1 MGRSSGVG
9 SVTLLKEAASYIVEC
24 DATHGTVRASPL
36 QRTRRAMRIGDAM
49 EWHVD
54 RETGVKGVR
63 ALAAFACA
71 LLGLA
76 CAGAIRAQTIE
87 QGTLQLE
94 WGDPAR
100 PAPGRARLA
109 PRFNAHLVKDDGS
122 RIVLDPV
129 QARRAAGDLYV
140 LANRRVAVA
149 FAAPGTTKST
159 ARTIEAIVPADR
171 TTQSSPVHAAGA
183 RVMAA
188 APVGGTTRWVT
199 LMCKFSDI
207 GTEQKTQAFFQSQYG
222 EGVGQLGHY
231 WREVSYDKINLTGSS
246 AYGWFTLPQ
255 PRSYYVTEENGED
268 KADLKKLFAD
278 CGAAA
283 DATVDF
289 SSVQGVN
296 MMFNGDLDGYAWG
309 GGMCAPLEGR
319 SNFCTRATWNPPWS
333 FSNLAPLA
341 HEMGHGYGL
350 PHSDNSDGDSDT
362 YDNPWDVM
370 SDGWYNAVSDS
381 TYGTR
386 PKHINMFQRHRLS
399 WVDGARQQVIVL
411 GDLATREIALDYAHL
426 AGSGNVQMLVL
437 SLSPQADP
445 YATVVYT
452 LEARKR
458 EGPYEGALA
467 GDAVIIHK
475 VQASGTAYSID
486 ADVPP
491 ANRANNEGSMFKVGE
506 RWVTPEGSHAITVK
520 AKTATGFVVTVG
532 PPRAMSS
539 PLPPLVRPAQVSA
552 SSSPTR
558 STPAIPVRG
567 RKPPERCGG
576 VRGATSPQCAMRE
589 R

>member
-1 MGRSSGVG
+1 MDMKTSTTTGRARAIVA
-9 SVTLLKEAASYIVEC
+9 TLVLGIAGTAS
-24 DATHGTVRASPL
+24 TH
-36 QRTRRAMRIGDAM
+36 
-49 EWHVD
+49 
-54 RETGVKGVR
+54 
-63 ALAAFACA
+63 
-71 LLGLA
+71 
-76 CAGAIRAQTIE
+76 AQTIE
-87 QGTLQLE
+87 QGLLQLE
-94 WGDPAR
+94 WGDPA
-100 PAPGRARLA
+100 PVAPGQAKSKS
-109 PRFNAHLVKDDGS
+109 RFNARLVKDDGS
-122 RIVLDPV
+122 RIALDPA
-129 QARRAAGDLYV
+129 QARKAAGDLYV
-140 LANRRVAVA
+140 LANRRVAIA
-149 FAAPGTTKST
+149 FGAPGKT
-159 ARTIEAIVPADR
+159 ASSAPTIEAIVPADR
-171 TTQSSPVHAAGA
+171 TAQSAPVTAASA
-183 RVMAA
+183 RVAAA
-188 APVGGTTRWVT
+188 APVNGVTRWVT

-231 WREVSYDKINLTGSS
+231 WREVSYDKINLAGSS
-246 AYGWFTLPQ
+246 AHGWFTLPQ
-255 PRSYYVTEENGED
+255 PRSHYVTEENGED

-289 SSVQGVN
+289 NSVQGVN

-386 PKHINMFQRHRLS
+386 PKHINVFQRHRLS
-399 WVDGARQQVIVL
+399 WVDGARQQIIVL
-411 GDLATREIALDYAHL
+411 GDLATRDIALDYAHL

-467 GDAVIIHK
+467 GDAVIVHK

-539 PLPPLVRPAQVSA
+539 PLPALVRPAPVSA
-552 SSSPTR
+552 SSSSSIRSAPT
-558 STPAIPVRG
+558 IPVGAR
-567 RKPPERCGG
+567 PSQPRCGALRG
-576 VRGATSPQCAMRE
+576 GTSVRCVVRE

>member
-1 MGRSSGVG
+1 MDMKTSTTTGRARAIVA
-9 SVTLLKEAASYIVEC
+9 TLVLGIAGTAS
-24 DATHGTVRASPL
+24 TH
-36 QRTRRAMRIGDAM
+36 
-49 EWHVD
+49 
-54 RETGVKGVR
+54 
-63 ALAAFACA
+63 
-71 LLGLA
+71 
-76 CAGAIRAQTIE
+76 AQTIE
-87 QGTLQLE
+87 QGLLQLE
-94 WGDPAR
+94 WGDPA
-100 PAPGRARLA
+100 PVAPGQAKSKS
-109 PRFNAHLVKDDGS
+109 RFNARLVKDNGS
-122 RIVLDPV
+122 RIALDPA
-129 QARRAAGDLYV
+129 QARKAAGDLYV
-140 LANRRVAVA
+140 LANRRVAIA
-149 FAAPGTTKST
+149 FGAPGKT
-159 ARTIEAIVPADR
+159 ASSAPTIEAIVPVDR
-171 TTQSSPVHAAGA
+171 TAQSAPVTAASA
-183 RVMAA
+183 RVAAA
-188 APVGGTTRWVT
+188 APVNGVTRWVT

-231 WREVSYDKINLTGSS
+231 WREVSYNKINLAGSS
-246 AYGWFTLPQ
+246 AHGWFTLPQ
-255 PRSYYVTEENGED
+255 PRSHYVTEENGED

-289 SSVQGVN
+289 NSVQGVN

-386 PKHINMFQRHRLS
+386 PKHINIFQRHRLS

-411 GDLATREIALDYAHL
+411 GDLATRDIALDYAHL

-467 GDAVIIHK
+467 GDAVIVHK

-506 RWVTPEGSHAITVK
+506 RWVTPEGSHAVTVK
-520 AKTATGFVVTVG
+520 AQTATGFVVTVG

-552 SSSPTR
+552 SSSSPTR

>member
-1 MGRSSGVG
+1 
-9 SVTLLKEAASYIVEC
+9 
-24 DATHGTVRASPL
+24 
-36 QRTRRAMRIGDAM
+36 MRIGDAM
-49 EWHVD
+49 EWHMD
-54 RETGVKGVR
+54 RETGAKGFR

-71 LLGLA
+71 MLGLA
-76 CAGAIRAQTIE
+76 GAGAIRAQTIE

-100 PAPGRARLA
+100 PAPGRVRLA
-109 PRFNAHLVKDDGS
+109 PRFNVHLVKDDGS
-122 RIVLDPV
+122 RIALDPV

-140 LANRRVAVA
+140 LAHRRVAVA
-149 FAAPGTTKST
+149 FAAPGAAKSST
-159 ARTIEAIVPADR
+159 RVIEAIVPVDR
-171 TTQSSPVHAAGA
+171 TTQSAPVHAAGA

-188 APVGGTTRWVT
+188 APVVGTTRWLT
-199 LMCKFSDI
+199 LMCKFSDVAD
-207 GTEQKTQAFFQSQYG
+207 EQKDQAFFQSQYG
-222 EGVGQLGHY
+222 EGTGQLGHY
-231 WREVSYDKINLTGSS
+231 WREVSYGKIDLTGST
-246 AYGWFTLPQ
+246 AHGWFTLPN
-255 PRSYYVTEENGED
+255 PRSAYVTTVDGED
-268 KADLKKLFAD
+268 KADLNKLFAD
-278 CGAAA
+278 CASSAP
-283 DATVDF
+283 ATLDLNAPV
-289 SSVQGVN
+289 GIN
-296 MMFNGDLDGYAWG
+296 LMFNGDLDGYAWG
-309 GGMCAPLEGR
+309 GQSCVTVRGVRLCKR
-319 SNFCTRATWNPPWS
+319 VTWNPPWS
-333 FSNLAPLA
+333 FRNLAPLA

-350 PHSDNSDGDSDT
+350 PHSDNSDGDSDA

-370 SDGWYNAVSDS
+370 SDAWYNAVPDG
-381 TYGTR
+381 TYGAR
-386 PKHINMFQRHRLS
+386 PKHINIFQRHRLS

-411 GDLATREIALDYAHL
+411 GDLATRDIALDYAHL

-467 GDAVIIHK
+467 GDAVIVHK
-475 VQASGTAYSID
+475 VQASGMAYSID

-506 RWVTPEGSHAITVK
+506 RWVTPEGSHAVSVK
-520 AKTATGFVVTVG
+520 AQTATGFVVTVG

-552 SSSPTR
+552 SSSSPTR

>member
-1 MGRSSGVG
+1 MDMKTSTTTGRARAIVA
-9 SVTLLKEAASYIVEC
+9 TLVLGIAGTAS
-24 DATHGTVRASPL
+24 TH
-36 QRTRRAMRIGDAM
+36 
-49 EWHVD
+49 
-54 RETGVKGVR
+54 
-63 ALAAFACA
+63 
-71 LLGLA
+71 
-76 CAGAIRAQTIE
+76 AQTIE
-87 QGTLQLE
+87 QGLLQLE
-94 WGDPAR
+94 WGDPA
-100 PAPGRARLA
+100 PVAPGQAKSKS
-109 PRFNAHLVKDDGS
+109 RFNARLVKDNGS
-122 RIVLDPV
+122 RIALDPA
-129 QARRAAGDLYV
+129 QARKAAGDLYV
-140 LANRRVAVA
+140 LANRRVAIA
-149 FAAPGTTKST
+149 FGAPGKT
-159 ARTIEAIVPADR
+159 ASSAPTIEAIVPVDR
-171 TTQSSPVHAAGA
+171 TAQSAPVTAASA
-183 RVMAA
+183 RVAAA
-188 APVGGTTRWVT
+188 APVNGVTRWVT

-231 WREVSYDKINLTGSS
+231 WREVSYNKINLAGSS
-246 AYGWFTLPQ
+246 AHGWFTLPQ
-255 PRSYYVTEENGED
+255 PRSHYVTEENGED

-289 SSVQGVN
+289 NSVQGVN

-386 PKHINMFQRHRLS
+386 PKHINVFQRHRLS

-411 GDLATREIALDYAHL
+411 GDLATRDIALDYAHL

-467 GDAVIIHK
+467 GDAVIVHK

-506 RWVTPEGSHAITVK
+506 RWVTPEGSHAVTVK
-520 AKTATGFVVTVG
+520 AQTATGFVVTVG

-552 SSSPTR
+552 SSSSPTR

>member
-1 MGRSSGVG
+1 MDMKTSTTTGRARAIVA
-9 SVTLLKEAASYIVEC
+9 TLVLGIAGTAS
-24 DATHGTVRASPL
+24 TH
-36 QRTRRAMRIGDAM
+36 
-49 EWHVD
+49 
-54 RETGVKGVR
+54 
-63 ALAAFACA
+63 
-71 LLGLA
+71 
-76 CAGAIRAQTIE
+76 AQTIE
-87 QGTLQLE
+87 QGLLQLE
-94 WGDPAR
+94 WGDPA
-100 PAPGRARLA
+100 PVAPGQAKSKS
-109 PRFNAHLVKDDGS
+109 RFNARLVKDNGS
-122 RIVLDPV
+122 RIALDPA
-129 QARRAAGDLYV
+129 QARKAAGDLYV
-140 LANRRVAVA
+140 LANRRVAIA
-149 FAAPGTTKST
+149 FGAPGKT
-159 ARTIEAIVPADR
+159 ASSAPTIEAIVPVDR
-171 TTQSSPVHAAGA
+171 TAQSAPVTAASA
-183 RVMAA
+183 RVAAA
-188 APVGGTTRWVT
+188 APVNGVTRWVT

-231 WREVSYDKINLTGSS
+231 WREVSYNKINLAGSS
-246 AYGWFTLPQ
+246 AHGWFTLPQ
-255 PRSYYVTEENGED
+255 PRSHYVTEENGED

-289 SSVQGVN
+289 NSVQGVN

-399 WVDGARQQVIVL
+399 WVDGARQQIIVL
-411 GDLATREIALDYAHL
+411 GDLATRDIALDYAHL

-467 GDAVIIHK
+467 GDAVIVHK

-506 RWVTPEGSHAITVK
+506 RWVTPEGSHAVTVK
-520 AKTATGFVVTVG
+520 AQTATGFVVTVG

-552 SSSPTR
+552 SSSSPTR

>member
-1 MGRSSGVG
+1 MDMKTSTTTGRARAIVA
-9 SVTLLKEAASYIVEC
+9 TLVLGIAGTAS
-24 DATHGTVRASPL
+24 TH
-36 QRTRRAMRIGDAM
+36 
-49 EWHVD
+49 
-54 RETGVKGVR
+54 
-63 ALAAFACA
+63 
-71 LLGLA
+71 
-76 CAGAIRAQTIE
+76 AQTIE
-87 QGTLQLE
+87 QGLLQLE
-94 WGDPAR
+94 WGDPA
-100 PAPGRARLA
+100 PVAPGQAKSKS
-109 PRFNAHLVKDDGS
+109 RFNARLVKDDGS
-122 RIVLDPV
+122 RIALDPA
-129 QARRAAGDLYV
+129 QARKAAGDLYV
-140 LANRRVAVA
+140 LANRRVAIA
-149 FAAPGTTKST
+149 FGAPGKTASST
-159 ARTIEAIVPADR
+159 PTIEAIVPADR
-171 TTQSSPVHAAGA
+171 TAQSAPVTAASA
-183 RVMAA
+183 RVAAA
-188 APVGGTTRWVT
+188 APVNGVTRWVT

-231 WREVSYDKINLTGSS
+231 WREVSYNKINLAGSS
-246 AYGWFTLPQ
+246 AHGWFTLPQ
-255 PRSYYVTEENGED
+255 PRSHYVTEENGED

-289 SSVQGVN
+289 NSVQGVN

-386 PKHINMFQRHRLS
+386 PKHINIFQRHRLS

-411 GDLATREIALDYAHL
+411 GDLATRDIALDYAHL

-467 GDAVIIHK
+467 GDAVIVHK

-506 RWVTPEGSHAITVK
+506 RWVTPEGSHAVTVK
-520 AKTATGFVVTVG
+520 AQTATGFVVTVG

-552 SSSPTR
+552 SSSSPTR

>member
-1 MGRSSGVG
+1 MDMKTSTTTGRARAIVA
-9 SVTLLKEAASYIVEC
+9 TLVLGIAGTAS
-24 DATHGTVRASPL
+24 TH
-36 QRTRRAMRIGDAM
+36 
-49 EWHVD
+49 
-54 RETGVKGVR
+54 
-63 ALAAFACA
+63 
-71 LLGLA
+71 
-76 CAGAIRAQTIE
+76 AQTIE
-87 QGTLQLE
+87 QGLLQLE
-94 WGDPAR
+94 WGDPA
-100 PAPGRARLA
+100 PVAPGQAKSKS
-109 PRFNAHLVKDDGS
+109 RFNARLVKDDGS
-122 RIVLDPV
+122 RIALDPA
-129 QARRAAGDLYV
+129 QARKAAGDLYV
-140 LANRRVAVA
+140 LANRRVAIA
-149 FAAPGTTKST
+149 FGAPGKTASST
-159 ARTIEAIVPADR
+159 PTIEAIVPADR
-171 TTQSSPVHAAGA
+171 TAQSAPVTAASA
-183 RVMAA
+183 RVAAA
-188 APVGGTTRWVT
+188 APVNGVTRWVT

-231 WREVSYDKINLTGSS
+231 WREVSYNKINLAGSS
-246 AYGWFTLPQ
+246 AHGWFTLPQ
-255 PRSYYVTEENGED
+255 PRSHYVTEENGED

-289 SSVQGVN
+289 NSVQGVN

-386 PKHINMFQRHRLS
+386 PKHINIFQRHRLS

-411 GDLATREIALDYAHL
+411 GDLATRDIALDYAHL
-426 AGSGNVQMLVL
+426 AASGNVQMLVL

-467 GDAVIIHK
+467 GDAVIVHK

-506 RWVTPEGSHAITVK
+506 RWVTPEGSHAVTVK
-520 AKTATGFVVTVG
+520 AQTATGFVVTVG

-552 SSSPTR
+552 SSSSPTR

>member
-1 MGRSSGVG
+1 MDMKTSTTTGRARAIVA
-9 SVTLLKEAASYIVEC
+9 TLVLGIAGTAS
-24 DATHGTVRASPL
+24 TH
-36 QRTRRAMRIGDAM
+36 
-49 EWHVD
+49 
-54 RETGVKGVR
+54 
-63 ALAAFACA
+63 
-71 LLGLA
+71 
-76 CAGAIRAQTIE
+76 AQTIE
-87 QGTLQLE
+87 QGLLQLE
-94 WGDPAR
+94 WGDPA
-100 PAPGRARLA
+100 PAAPGQAKSKS
-109 PRFNAHLVKDDGS
+109 RFNARLVKDDGS
-122 RIVLDPV
+122 RIALDPA
-129 QARRAAGDLYV
+129 QARKAAGDLYV
-140 LANRRVAVA
+140 LANRRVAIA
-149 FAAPGTTKST
+149 FGAPGKT
-159 ARTIEAIVPADR
+159 ASSAPTIEAIVPVDR
-171 TTQSSPVHAAGA
+171 TAQSAPVTAASA
-183 RVMAA
+183 RVAAA
-188 APVGGTTRWVT
+188 APVNGVTRWVT

-231 WREVSYDKINLTGSS
+231 WREVSYDKINLAGSS
-246 AYGWFTLPQ
+246 AHGWFTLPQ
-255 PRSYYVTEENGED
+255 PRSHYVTEENGED

-289 SSVQGVN
+289 NSVQGVN

-386 PKHINMFQRHRLS
+386 PKHINVFQRHRLS
-399 WVDGARQQVIVL
+399 WVDGARQQIIVL
-411 GDLATREIALDYAHL
+411 GDLATRDIALDYAHL

-467 GDAVIIHK
+467 GDAVIVHK

-506 RWVTPEGSHAITVK
+506 RWVTPEGSHAVTVK
-520 AKTATGFVVTVG
+520 AQTATGFVVTVG

-552 SSSPTR
+552 SSSSPTR

>member
-1 MGRSSGVG
+1 MDMKTSTTTARARAIVA
-9 SVTLLKEAASYIVEC
+9 TLVLGIAGTAS
-24 DATHGTVRASPL
+24 TH
-36 QRTRRAMRIGDAM
+36 
-49 EWHVD
+49 
-54 RETGVKGVR
+54 
-63 ALAAFACA
+63 
-71 LLGLA
+71 
-76 CAGAIRAQTIE
+76 AQTIE
-87 QGTLQLE
+87 QGLLQLE
-94 WGDPAR
+94 WGDPA
-100 PAPGRARLA
+100 PVAPGQAKSKS
-109 PRFNAHLVKDDGS
+109 RFNARLVKDDGS
-122 RIVLDPV
+122 RIALDPA
-129 QARRAAGDLYV
+129 QARKAAGDLYV
-140 LANRRVAVA
+140 LANRRVAIA
-149 FAAPGTTKST
+149 FGAPGKT
-159 ARTIEAIVPADR
+159 ASSAPTIEAIVPADR
-171 TTQSSPVHAAGA
+171 TAQSAPVTAASA
-183 RVMAA
+183 RVAAA
-188 APVGGTTRWVT
+188 APVNGVTRWVT

-231 WREVSYDKINLTGSS
+231 WREVSYNKINLAGSS
-246 AYGWFTLPQ
+246 AHGWFTLPQ
-255 PRSYYVTEENGED
+255 PRSHYVTEENGED

-289 SSVQGVN
+289 NSVQGVN

-370 SDGWYNAVSDS
+370 SDAWYNAVSDG
-381 TYGTR
+381 TYGAR
-386 PKHINMFQRHRLS
+386 PKHINIFQRHRLS

-411 GDLATREIALDYAHL
+411 GDLATRDIALDYAHL
-426 AGSGNVQMLVL
+426 AASGNVQMLVL

-467 GDAVIIHK
+467 GDAVIVHK

-506 RWVTPEGSHAITVK
+506 RWVTPEGSHAVTVK
-520 AKTATGFVVTVG
+520 AQTATGFVVTVG

-552 SSSPTR
+552 SSSSPTR

>member
-1 MGRSSGVG
+1 MDMKTSTTTGRARAIVA
-9 SVTLLKEAASYIVEC
+9 TLVLGIAGTAS
-24 DATHGTVRASPL
+24 TH
-36 QRTRRAMRIGDAM
+36 
-49 EWHVD
+49 
-54 RETGVKGVR
+54 
-63 ALAAFACA
+63 
-71 LLGLA
+71 
-76 CAGAIRAQTIE
+76 AQTIE
-87 QGTLQLE
+87 QGLLQLE
-94 WGDPAR
+94 WGDPA
-100 PAPGRARLA
+100 PAAPGQAKSKS
-109 PRFNAHLVKDDGS
+109 RFNARLVKDDGS
-122 RIVLDPV
+122 RIALDPA
-129 QARRAAGDLYV
+129 QARKAAGDLYV
-140 LANRRVAVA
+140 LANRRVAIA
-149 FAAPGTTKST
+149 FGAPGKT
-159 ARTIEAIVPADR
+159 ASSAPTIEAIVPADR
-171 TTQSSPVHAAGA
+171 TAQSAPVTAASA
-183 RVMAA
+183 RVAAA
-188 APVGGTTRWVT
+188 APVNGVTRWVT

-255 PRSYYVTEENGED
+255 PRSHYVTEENGED

-289 SSVQGVN
+289 NSVQGVN

-386 PKHINMFQRHRLS
+386 PKHINVFQRHRLS
-399 WVDGARQQVIVL
+399 WVDGARQQIIVL
-411 GDLATREIALDYAHL
+411 GDLATRDIALDYAHL

-467 GDAVIIHK
+467 GDAVIVHK
-475 VQASGTAYSID
+475 VQASGMAYSID

-539 PLPPLVRPAQVSA
+539 PLPALVRPAPVSA
-552 SSSPTR
+552 SSSSSIRSAPT
-558 STPAIPVRG
+558 IPVGAR
-567 RKPPERCGG
+567 PSQPRCGALRG
-576 VRGATSPQCAMRE
+576 GTSVRCVVRE